1 MSEFN
6 KLGLKKTILE
16 VLDRL
21 NFKEPLEVQKQIIPL
36 ILQKKN
42 VVFTS
47 RTGSGKTLAYTIPFL
62 QKIKPRQGLQ
72 FLITVPT
79 RELCIQVGKEVTRL
93 AEPLDLK
100 VGILYGGR
108 DLAGDN
114 KTTQRKNQIIIGTPG
129 RLVQHINEKNI
140 RVGDVQQ
147 IVFDESDQMF
157 DNGFYDDCAY
167 LMKRSSNDLQIVLAS
182 ATITDKVEDFIRYEG
197 IDKNSISYELWKA
210 KKKEVNQ
217 MEKNKLYKCEIC
229 GNVTQIV
236 DGKPIPLMC
245 CGAEMVEMEEKVQE
259 EGNEKHK
266 PVMEISGNEVFV
278 KVGSVEHP
286 MEDFHYITMIQ
297 IFKGDKIVAMKQLA
311 PGEKPEAKFVLEDT
325 EGLVAK
331 AYCNVHGFWKA
342 E

>member
-182 ATITDKVEDFIRYEG
+182 ATITDKVEDFIRYE
-197 IDKNSISYELWKA
+197 IKEYELQKIGTLIPTHIEQEKMYVEIPEKLELLPKLFEQKTWK
-210 KKKEVNQ
+210 KVMIFCNTKI
-217 MEKNKLYKCEIC
+217 KCEEI
-229 GNVTQIV
+229 T
-236 DGKPIPLMC
+236 LTL
-245 CGAEMVEMEEKVQE
+245 QE
-259 EGNEKHK
+259 HK
-266 PVMEISGNEVFV
+266 LN
-278 KVGSVEHP
+278 
-286 MEDFHYITMIQ
+286 
-297 IFKGDKIVAMKQLA
+297 
-311 PGEKPEAKFVLEDT
+311 AKFINSTLEQKEREDT
-325 EGLVAK
+325 IK
-331 AYCNVHGFWKA
+331 HTIKMFRS
-342 E
+342 